1 LTGPTRILAT
11 GAAIVALLLASL
23 FALAAMARAAV
34 DAWGTYVVSSRA
46 DLPSVDTALVLGT
59 APFGVRG
66 QDQRTL
72 SYRLDTAAGLW
83 HGGTVE
89 HFIVSGIRIGDD
101 YDEPSVMRDELVARG
116 VPARA
121 IELDRHGNRTW
132 DSIARARYVFGR
144 RRLLIVSQPDHL
156 ARALFL
162 ARHVGIEAWGVPARG
177 DNYGGLYGTM
187 IGNAVSLV
195 AYVDLL
201 KGPSSQAIAAGL
213 PH

>member
-1 LTGPTRILAT
+1 ML
-11 GAAIVALLLASL
+11 GAL
-23 FALAAMARAAV
+23 FVLAATARGTIG
-34 DAWGTYVVSSRA
+34 AWGRAYVVDRRER
-46 DLPSVDTALVLGT
+46 LPPIDTALVLGT

-72 SYRLDTAAGLW
+72 AWRLDAAAGLW
-83 HGGTVE
+83 HGSAVE
-89 HFIVSGIRIGDD
+89 RFIVSGIRIGED

-116 VPARA
+116 VPASA

-132 DSIARARYVFGR
+132 DSIARARYAFGR

-162 ARHVGIEAWGVPARG
+162 ARHIGIEAWDVPARG
-177 DNYGGLYGTM
+177 DNYGGLYGTLV
-187 IGNAVSLV
+187 GNAVSLV
-195 AYVDLL
+195 AYIDLL
-201 KGPSSQAIAAGL
+201 KGPAAQAIAAGR